1 MQNDILRICN
11 KTKLSDKVTLVE
23 LHKKCKILSL
33 RQRMEKQLLGLMYN
47 LSKDKSY
54 HHVPGRNTRR
64 ADRITFKVP
73 AKIRPIYE
81 HSPYYIGS
89 KMWDTLEKTVQTKDD
104 IYAFKKELCRM
115 YKTYK
120 KI

>member
-1 MQNDILRICN
+1 MRIYLGSERN

-73 AKIRPIYE
+73 AKIRPI
-81 HSPYYIGS
+81 
-89 KMWDTLEKTVQTKDD
+89 
-104 IYAFKKELCRM
+104 
-115 YKTYK
+115 
-120 KI
+120 